1 MPMNRR
7 TLLATGAAATLLP
20 AMPRAARAQSTGPGA
35 AMRERAVTLLNTL
48 NADQRAAATF
58 PFGSDTRIGWNFML
72 ASRRAPGLALEQMTA
87 PQKDAALDLLA
98 TGTSQTGLEKAMNI
112 MLQQDILRDEWGKG
126 SPDRNRERFSI
137 MIFGTPSATDPWGWR
152 WEGHHLSLSFT
163 LEGDQ
168 VISTT
173 PSAFSSEPN
182 TVPSGPYEGLVVL
195 KEEETLGRALF
206 TDLSE
211 ANRLAAMVNLQSPGN
226 ILTTNGRER
235 RYDGDTRGVRLAD
248 LTTSQRDMALRL
260 IEVYAIDP
268 LPGPLADAQRARLT
282 GSDPMA
288 TRFIWAG
295 ADLDGSIYYR
305 LHGDALLI
313 EFASLRNQPQHLHA
327 VFHDIDRNFGRH
339 TL

>member
-1 MPMNRR
+1 MPIDRR
-7 TLLATGAAATLLP
+7 SLLTAGAAATLLP
-20 AMPRAARAQSTGPGA
+20 ALPRAARAQAAGTGA

-48 NADQRAAATF
+48 TADQHAAATF
-58 PFGSDTRIGWNFML
+58 PFGSDTRTGWNFML
-72 ASRRAPGLALEQMTA
+72 GSRRAPGLALEQMTA

-98 TGTSQTGLEKAMNI
+98 TGTSQTGLDKAMNI

-126 SPDRNRERFSI
+126 SPDRNRERFSV

-182 TVPSGPYEGLVVL
+182 TVPSGPHEGLVVL
-195 KEEETLGRALF
+195 KDEEVLARTLY
-206 TDLSE
+206 TDLSDT
-211 ANRLAAMVNLQSPGN
+211 NRQAALVNPQSPGN

-235 RYDGDTRGVRLAD
+235 RYDGDTRGARLAD

-260 IEVYAIDP
+260 IEVYTTDP
-268 LPGPLADAQRARLT
+268 LPGPLAQAQRARLADA
-282 GSDPMA
+282 DPMA

-305 LHGDALLI
+305 LHGDVFLI
-313 EFASLRNQPQHLHA
+313 EFASLRNQPLHLHA